1 MKLVHINRSILLV
14 FFFISSLL
22 QAQNF
27 EDLWTDYFSY
37 VSIKDISQGDDKI
50 FVAAENA
57 VFIYDLSTAEITTIT
72 SVQGLSGESISAMHY
87 SQDTDLLTIGYENGL
102 IEVVNISADNDVL
115 KVVDILDK
123 LNIPPNIKRINHF
136 TENDGKLYVSTQF
149 GISVYDL
156 ERLEFGDT
164 YFIGDGGAQIDIS
177 QTTIS
182 LPYIYAATA
191 ENGIRRAI
199 LEDENI
205 IDFAVWETVTPGN
218 FIGIQTLGS
227 RVLAATTD
235 NRVLRLLGGTTPEQV
250 AAYSTSIRDFEV
262 NNALLTV
269 TTSQRIF
276 AYSQGFIQEA
286 SVTGLPDFNYNL
298 QSGYSFGNFFYL
310 GTTEQGLLRVPFGS
324 TLAEQILPD
333 GPLFNQPFGLDAT
346 AGQLWVS
353 FGAVT
358 VDYRPTPTTRKGV
371 SRLNEEQWT
380 NFSHDDITAA
390 LGVENVNNI
399 VEVTINPD
407 DPDQVYFSSFL
418 SGLLKFENQ
427 EPSTLF
433 NENNSPIE
441 NPVFNGSNAGIR
453 LYGSDFDRDGNFWF
467 LQTLVDESLVRLSP
481 NNQFQRIDV
490 SDISGGREELGYKK
504 LAISRENF
512 VFFGGTPTGL
522 IGYNPNN
529 GQFNLIREGEGPGA
543 GLPSTDIRA
552 LAFDAQNRLWIGT
565 LSGLRVLFNPGSL
578 FTEGADPEAQAIIFE
593 DDEGVG
599 QELLFEQIIT
609 SIVVDGSNN
618 KWIGTSTSGVFLLS
632 PNGQET
638 LLRFTAENSPLPS
651 NNIQDI
657 AIDPF
662 TGVVYFATLNGLV
675 AYKGSATAPRDN
687 LEEVFAFPN
696 PVRPGFE
703 GNVTI
708 DGLTQKA
715 NVKITDL
722 EGNLVYQKTSEGGSV
737 QWDTRAFGRYK
748 VASGVYMVIITSE
761 DALDTTIKKIMI
773 IR

>member
-1 MKLVHINRSILLV
+1 MKSLLKKKAALYLLL
-14 FFFISSLL
+14 FISSLL

-37 VSIKDISQGDDKI
+37 VSVKDISQGDDQI

-57 VFIYDLSTAEITTIT
+57 IFTYDLSTEEISTLS
-72 SVQGLSGESISAMHY
+72 SVQGLSGESISAIHY
-87 SQDTDLLTIGYENGL
+87 SENTDLLTIGYETGL
-102 IEVVNISADNDVL
+102 IEVVNTSQDNDVL
-115 KVVDILDK
+115 IVVDILDK

-136 TENDGKLYVSTQF
+136 TELDGKLYISTQF

-164 YFIGDGGAQIDIS
+164 YFIGDGGAQIDIR

-191 ENGIRRAI
+191 NNGIRRAI

-218 FIGIQTLGS
+218 YIGVQTLGS
-227 RVLAATTD
+227 RVLAASSD
-235 NRVLRLLGGTTPEQV
+235 NRVFRLLGGTTPEQI
-250 AAYSTSIRDFEV
+250 ASYSNIIQDFEV

-269 TTSQRIF
+269 TTSGQIF

-286 SVTGLPDFNYNL
+286 SVTGLPDFDYRL
-298 QSGYSFGNFFYL
+298 QSGYSFGNFFYM
-310 GTTEQGLLRVPFGS
+310 GTTEQGLLRVPFNS
-324 TLAEQILPD
+324 SLAAQILPD
-333 GPLFNQPFGLDAT
+333 GPLFNDPFAIDAT

-358 VDYRPTPTTRKGV
+358 VDYRPTPTTVKGV
-371 SRLNEEQWT
+371 SRLSENQWI
-380 NFSHDDITAA
+380 NYEYEDVIND
-390 LGVENVNNI
+390 LGVNRVNNI
-399 VEVTINPD
+399 VEVTINPEN
-407 DPDQVYFSSFL
+407 PDQVYFSSFL
-418 SGLLKFENQ
+418 SGLMRFENQ
-427 EPSTLF
+427 EPEILYD
-433 NENNSPIE
+433 ENNSPLE
-441 NPVFNGSNAGIR
+441 NPVFGTPAGVR
-453 LYGSDFDRDGNFWF
+453 LYGSEFDRDGNLWF
-467 LQTLVDESLVRLSP
+467 LQTLTDDALVRLSP

-490 SDISGGREELGYKK
+490 SDVSGGREELAYKEV
-504 LAISRENF
+504 AVSRENF

-522 IGYNPNN
+522 IGYNPAT
-529 GQFNLIREGEGPGA
+529 GQFNVVVEGEGPGS
-543 GLPSTDIRA
+543 GLPSSDIRA

-565 LSGLRVLFNPGSL
+565 LKGLREVVNPGS
-578 FTEGADPEAQAIIFE
+578 FFAEGSEPQARAIIFE

-599 QELLFEQIIT
+599 QELLFEQVIT

-618 KWIGTSTSGVFLLS
+618 KWVGTSTAGVFLLS
-632 PNGQET
+632 PRGQET
-638 LLRFTAENSPLPS
+638 LLRFTSENSPLPS

-675 AYKGSATAPRDN
+675 AYKGTATAPRDN

-708 DGLTQKA
+708 DGLMQNA

-722 EGNLVYQKTSEGGSV
+722 EGNLVFQQTSEGGSI
-737 QWDTRAFGRYK
+737 QWDTTAFGRYK
-748 VASGVYMVIITSE
+748 VASGVYMVLITSE
-761 DALDTTIKKIMI
+761 DALETKIKKIMI

>member
-1 MKLVHINRSILLV
+1 MELVHIKRSILGV
-14 FFFISSLL
+14 FLFVSSLM

-37 VSIKDISQGDDKI
+37 VSIKDISQGDDQI

-57 VFIYDLSTAEITTIT
+57 VFIYDLSTEEITTIS
-72 SVQGLSGESISAMHY
+72 SVQGLSGEAISAMHY
-87 SQDTDLLTIGYENGL
+87 SQETDLLTIGYENGL
-102 IEVVNISADNDVL
+102 IEVVNTAEDYDVL

-123 LNIPPNIKRINHF
+123 LNIPPNTKRINHF
-136 TENDGKLYVSTQF
+136 TENEGKLYVSTQF

-164 YFIGDGGAQIDIS
+164 YFIGDGGMQIDIS
-177 QTTIS
+177 QTTIA
-182 LPYIYAATA
+182 LPYIYAATT

-199 LEDENI
+199 LEDDNI
-205 IDFAVWETVTPGN
+205 IDFANWETVVSGN
-218 FIGIQTLGS
+218 FIGIQTLGT
-227 RVLAATTD
+227 RVLAANSN
-235 NRVLRLLGGTTPEQV
+235 NRVFRLLGGTTPEQV
-250 AAYSTSIRDFEV
+250 AAYANNIQDFEV

-269 TTSQRIF
+269 TTTEQIF

-286 SVTGLPDFNYNL
+286 SVTSLPDFDYNL
-298 QSGYSFGNFFYL
+298 QSGYSFGNYFYL
-310 GTTEQGLLRVPFGS
+310 GTTEQGLLRVPFSS

-333 GPLFNQPFGLDAT
+333 GPLFNQPFAVDAT

-358 VDYRPTPTTRKGV
+358 VDFNPNPTTRKGV

-380 NFSHDDITAA
+380 NFKHDDIAA
-390 LGVENVNNI
+390 SLGADRINNI
-399 VEVTINPD
+399 VEVTINPEE
-407 DPDQVYFSSFL
+407 PDQVYFSSFL
-418 SGLLKFENQ
+418 SGLLRFENQ
-427 EPSTLF
+427 EPSVLY
-433 NENNSPIE
+433 NENNSPLE
-441 NPVFNGSNAGIR
+441 NPIFGGPAGVR
-453 LYGSDFDRDGNFWF
+453 LYGSDFDRDGNLWF
-467 LQTLVDESLVRLSP
+467 LQTLVDDALVKLSP
-481 NNQFQRIDV
+481 TSQFQRIDV
-490 SDISGGREELGYKK
+490 SNISGGREELAYSQ
-504 LAISRENF
+504 LAISRENY

-522 IGYNPNN
+522 IGYNPSN
-529 GQFNLIREGEGPGA
+529 GQLKSIGEGEGPGA
-543 GLPSTDIRA
+543 GLPSSDIRA

-565 LSGLRVLFNPGSL
+565 LRGLRVLFNPGS
-578 FTEGADPEAQAIIFE
+578 FFNDGTEPEAQSIIFE

-599 QELLFEQIIT
+599 QELLFEQIVT

-632 PNGQET
+632 SNGQET
-638 LLRFTAENSPLPS
+638 LLRFTDENSPLPS

-708 DGLTQKA
+708 DGLTENA

-722 EGNLVYQKTSEGGSV
+722 EGNLVFQKTSEGGSV

-748 VASGVYMVIITSE
+748 VASGVYMVLITSE
-761 DALDTTIKKIMI
+761 DALETTIKKIMI
-773 IR
+773 VR